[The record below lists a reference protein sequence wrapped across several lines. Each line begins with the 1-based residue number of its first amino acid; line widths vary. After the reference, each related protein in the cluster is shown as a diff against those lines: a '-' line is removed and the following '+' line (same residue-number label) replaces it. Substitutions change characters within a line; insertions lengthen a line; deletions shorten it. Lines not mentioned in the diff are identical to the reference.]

1 MDDASPPPNLGN
13 SRRCLQRSFISFFP
27 CYHHSASSSA
37 KKDLLCRSL
46 LPAARVGAAEEEE
59 TPGEGEEEASWR
71 TATKL
76 GLESVAVA
84 AALWEELD

>member
-1 MDDASPPPNLGN
+1 MDDASLPSEFGKLSPL
-13 SRRCLQRSFISFFP
+13 LTKEFFFLFFS

-46 LPAARVGAAEEEE
+46 LPAARVGAAEEED
-59 TPGEGEEEASWR
+59 TPGEGEEASWR

-84 AALWEELD
+84 VALWEELD

>member
-1 MDDASPPPNLGN
+1 MDEASLPSEFGKLSPL
-13 SRRCLQRSFISFFP
+13 LAKELYIFFFP

-46 LPAARVGAAEEEE
+46 LPAARGAAPEEEE
-59 TPGEGEEEASWR
+59 TPGEGEEASWR